1 MKIDWNRVLPV
12 AFIVIGTIDFIY
24 GAFSKDTVS
33 IAMGAL
39 MAGIAAYILVKDRR
53 SS

>member
-12 AFIVIGTIDFIY
+12 AFIVIGVIDFTY
-24 GAFSKDTVS
+24 GFIRKDQIS
-33 IAMGAL
+33 LAMGAI
-39 MAGIAAYILVKDRR
+39 MVGIAVFIITKDKR